1 MKLGYAVILGFV
13 GFVTSFGAH
22 IVAVNLPVYAKQVGV
37 GVEMI
42 GLLIA
47 VYDLAEI
54 VAKPTFGAIAD
65 RAGMKRTMLLGILVF
80 IASSLAY
87 LWSRPQLLLLIRFLQ
102 GVGAAALS
110 SVSLALIAIYYK
122 ETRGR
127 AYGIYNTIKG
137 AGYVVSPL
145 VGGALLV
152 RKSFGHLFI
161 ASAAVGVVAF
171 LASLF
176 LPDVKENA
184 RPFED
189 EEELSLQSLLS
200 VFRTPILWRWYLI
213 IVVNMFFVSILF
225 GFVPV
230 YLYSLGYK
238 PEIAGVF
245 LSGLALSYLLVQ
257 PFAGW
262 LADKYKARTTVLWGI
277 AVSALTLALIPFC
290 QGRAARIHFR
300 RRWTRNR
307 DGLDEQRYRSVFAG
321 QGRKSRRNDGSCGIV
336 QGVWGHGGP
345 RSDRDCVPS
354 VWADPWLYC
363 LCCARSTVF
372 RFVGVPK
379 GIKPFNE
386 TSGCDDT

>member
-1 MKLGYAVILGFV
+1 MRLLYAAILGFV

-37 GVEMI
+37 GAAMI

-80 IASSLAY
+80 IASSSAY

-110 SVSLALIAIYYK
+110 SVSLALVAVYYK

-127 AYGIYNTIKG
+127 AFGIYNTIKG

-145 VGGALLV
+145 VGGALIL
-152 RKSFGHLFI
+152 RKNFSYLFV

-171 LASLF
+171 LASLV
-176 LPDVKENA
+176 LPDVNLNA
-184 RPFED
+184 RPFDD
-189 EEELSLQSLLS
+189 EEELSLRSLLS
-200 VFRTPILWRWYLI
+200 VLRMPILRTWYLV

-238 PEIAGVF
+238 SEIAGVF
-245 LSGLALSYLLVQ
+245 LSALASSYLLVQ
-257 PFAGW
+257 PLAGW

-277 AVSALTLALIPFC
+277 PLSALTIVLIPF
-290 QGRAARIHFR
+290 
-300 RRWTRNR
+300 TR
-307 DGLDEQRYRSVFAG
+307 
-321 QGRKSRRNDGSCGIV
+321 
-336 QGVWGHGGP
+336 
-345 RSDRDCVPS
+345 
-354 VWADPWLYC
+354 
-363 LCCARSTVF
+363 
-372 RFVGVPK
+372 GVPLAFISIVAGL
-379 GIKPFNE
+379 GIGTVWTNSDAAVSSLAKEGRLGATMGMAGSFKEFGDMVGPVLIGVLSQAFGLTLGFIACAVLGLLSLVLLAFRGE
-386 TSGCDDT
+386 

>member
-1 MKLGYAVILGFV
+1 MPVVKDGPMRLLYAAILGFV

-37 GVEMI
+37 GVAMI

-110 SVSLALIAIYYK
+110 SVSLALVAVYYK

-127 AYGIYNTIKG
+127 AFGIYNTIKG

-145 VGGALLV
+145 VGGALIL
-152 RKSFGHLFI
+152 RKNFSYLFV

-171 LASLF
+171 LASLV
-176 LPDVKENA
+176 LPDVKLNA
-184 RPFED
+184 RPFDD
-189 EEELSLQSLLS
+189 EEELSLRSLLS
-200 VFRTPILWRWYLI
+200 VLRMPILRTWYLV

-238 PEIAGVF
+238 SEIAGVF
-245 LSGLALSYLLVQ
+245 LSALALSYLLVQ
-257 PFAGW
+257 PLAGW

-277 AVSALTLALIPFC
+277 SLSALTIVLIPF
-290 QGRAARIHFR
+290 
-300 RRWTRNR
+300 TR
-307 DGLDEQRYRSVFAG
+307 
-321 QGRKSRRNDGSCGIV
+321 
-336 QGVWGHGGP
+336 
-345 RSDRDCVPS
+345 
-354 VWADPWLYC
+354 
-363 LCCARSTVF
+363 
-372 RFVGVPK
+372 GVPLAFISIVAGL
-379 GIKPFNE
+379 GIGTVWTNSDAAVSSLAKEGRLGATMGMAGSFKEFGDMVGPVLIGVLSQAFGLTLGFIACAVLGLLSLVLLAFRGE
-386 TSGCDDT
+386 